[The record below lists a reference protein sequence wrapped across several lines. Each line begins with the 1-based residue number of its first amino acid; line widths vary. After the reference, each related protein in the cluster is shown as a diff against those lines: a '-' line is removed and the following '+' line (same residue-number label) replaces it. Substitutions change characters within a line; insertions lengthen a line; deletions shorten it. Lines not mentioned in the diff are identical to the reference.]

1 MSVFGLFGQSRAV
14 DVLVVDDDAD
24 VRGLIC
30 EVVGSVG
37 LHAVEAKDGRLGYQL
52 AKEKKPRL
60 ILLDMEM
67 PVFSGLAA
75 LEGLKADAATRDI
88 PVVMVTAQQT
98 PAHVDQAVRRGAAGY
113 LSKPVE
119 MKRLLRKI
127 AEFVPLPKPP
137 TGFKT

>member
-1 MSVFGLFGQSRAV
+1 MSVFGLFAKEPAA

-24 VRGLIC
+24 IRALIC
-30 EVVGSVG
+30 EVVASVG
-37 LHAVEAKDGRLGYQL
+37 LNVIEAKDGRSGYQL
-52 AKEKKPRL
+52 AKDRKPRL

-75 LEGLKADAATRDI
+75 LEGLKSDPVTRPI

-113 LSKPVE
+113 LPKPVD
-119 MKRLLRKI
+119 MKRLLRKV
-127 AEFVPLPKPP
+127 AEFMPLPNPPASFKP
-137 TGFKT
+137 

>member
-1 MSVFGLFGQSRAV
+1 MSVFGLFGKEPAA
-14 DVLVVDDDAD
+14 DVLVIDDDSD
-24 VRGLIC
+24 IRGLIC
-30 EVVGSVG
+30 EVVASVG
-37 LHAVEAKDGRLGYQL
+37 LVVIEAKDGRLGYQV
-52 AKEKKPRL
+52 AKDRKPRL

-75 LEGLKADAATRDI
+75 LEGLKSDPATRDI

-113 LSKPVE
+113 LPKPVD
-119 MKRLLRKI
+119 MKRLLRKV

-137 TGFKT
+137 PGLKT